1 MSQTWWDAPPSDLRS
16 IWWGQSTQPCFSSLL
31 IFHGAPNGKN
41 RFWPEAVTENG
52 MGTSPLPPPDEIFV
66 ISYIPAYVSL
76 GFSFIRDST
85 LEMFCGVVVAGIQ
98 PQRSLSSNGVWPDLR
113 RFPCKMQQTLSCKWT
128 FMSIC
133 ICITR
138 LSPCGEIRAA
148 SPGGSALPQ
157 CSATQ
162 FFFSFSCMCVF
173 MFPNHRPFRPTL
185 LRMMDLGSLSCTL
198 DGMWMRVYTGR
209 SRHRKRVCTWFWL
222 NLARINPPPNSC
234 PRLSSPNV
242 RSSEF
247 GTPTRR
253 ATIAV
258 CLRCPR
264 EPGAFAL
271 SWTYPP
277 WIAS

>member
-85 LEMFCGVVVAGIQ
+85 LEMFCGVVVASIQ
-98 PQRSLSSNGVWPDLR
+98 PQRSLCSNGVWPDLR

-138 LSPCGEIRAA
+138 LSPCGEIRVLPPREARRHGAA
-148 SPGGSALPQ
+148 PPIFYFLFPACVYSCFQTTDHFGLL
-157 CSATQ
+157 
-162 FFFSFSCMCVF
+162 FFE
-173 MFPNHRPFRPTL
+173 L
-185 LRMMDLGSLSCTL
+185 WILDLYRAHLMVCEC
-198 DGMWMRVYTGR
+198 
-209 SRHRKRVCTWFWL
+209 VCTR
-222 NLARINPPPNSC
+222 AAAGTE
-234 PRLSSPNV
+234 
-242 RSSEF
+242 SESAHDF
-247 GTPTRR
+247 DS
-253 ATIAV
+253 I
-258 CLRCPR
+258 
-264 EPGAFAL
+264 
-271 SWTYPP
+271 
-277 WIAS
+277 